1 MSRLGGQSVTLR
13 LTLLFAAVSTT
24 ALLLLGLLA
33 GTLAERHFEELD
45 AEVLDGRLALIRH
58 TLAGVDS
65 PAARGDLSALLD
77 HALVGQHGLSVAIWD
92 EKGAALYLRSDPDF
106 PPALQDG
113 APTPGEV
120 PLRWSSADGRQF
132 RGSAEAMPLGLPGQP
147 PLRVAVATDL
157 AHHQHFMHSFQRAL
171 WSFVALAAL
180 LSGLLGWVA
189 ARRGLAPLRA
199 ICRDAAEITATRLY
213 QRLPDEAIPS
223 ELAEVARTLND
234 MLARLEE
241 SFRRLS
247 DFSSDL
253 AHELRTPVSNLLT
266 QTQVTLSRARS
277 VAEYQEVLASNAE
290 EFERLSRMIADMLFL
305 AKADNDLVIPH
316 QEEVD
321 LGREVAG
328 LAEFYEALA
337 EEQGIRLTV
346 EGTARVQGDRLMLR
360 RAIGNLLSNAFAHTP
375 PGGTITVRLSEGSD
389 GPAVAVENSGETIPP
404 EHLPRLFDRFY
415 RADPAR
421 QRLGDG
427 VGLGLAI
434 TRSIARA
441 HGGEVAVASG
451 NGRSTFTIRLGAPGH
466 RS

>member
-1 MSRLGGQSVTLR
+1 
-13 LTLLFAAVSTT
+13 
-24 ALLLLGLLA
+24 
-33 GTLAERHFEELD
+33 
-45 AEVLDGRLALIRH
+45 
-58 TLAGVDS
+58 
-65 PAARGDLSALLD
+65 
-77 HALVGQHGLSVAIWD
+77 
-92 EKGAALYLRSDPDF
+92 
-106 PPALQDG
+106 
-113 APTPGEV
+113 
-120 PLRWSSADGRQF
+120 
-132 RGSAEAMPLGLPGQP
+132 
-147 PLRVAVATDL
+147 
-157 AHHQHFMHSFQRAL
+157 
-171 WSFVALAAL
+171 
-180 LSGLLGWVA
+180 
-189 ARRGLAPLRA
+189 
-199 ICRDAAEITATRLY
+199 
-213 QRLPDEAIPS
+213 
-223 ELAEVARTLND
+223 
-234 MLARLEE
+234 
-241 SFRRLS
+241 
-247 DFSSDL
+247 
-253 AHELRTPVSNLLT
+253 VSNLLT

-337 EEQGIRLTV
+337 EEQGIRLAV

-375 PGGTITVRLSEGSD
+375 RGGAITVRLSEGGE
-389 GPAVAVENSGETIPP
+389 GPAVTVENSGETIPP

-421 QRLGDG
+421 QRLSDG

-451 NGRSTFTIRLGAPGH
+451 NGRSIFTIRLGAPGR